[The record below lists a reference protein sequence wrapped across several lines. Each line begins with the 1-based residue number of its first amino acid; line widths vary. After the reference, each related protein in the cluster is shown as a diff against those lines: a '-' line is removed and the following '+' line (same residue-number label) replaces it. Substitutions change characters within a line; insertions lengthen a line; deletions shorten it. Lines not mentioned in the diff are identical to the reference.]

1 MNKQDLLLKLD
12 EWINEQKYQEYSTNT
27 LKQYKANVL
36 KFIEWLH
43 DEEEITKDTTMKY
56 KEYLYSLNPRP
67 KTSSINTW
75 IIELN
80 KFLKWLD
87 LNDLTIKKIKQQV
100 KSSTEEV
107 LSVVDY
113 NRLLRHSKRL
123 GYMKLHYIM
132 KVLAMT
138 GIRISELRYFT
149 IENLKSNYIVAF
161 NKGKERNIIVRQ
173 DLARDLRK
181 YCRENNIKEGFIF
194 LGDKP
199 NQMPHAS
206 TIWRQMKKVAGA
218 ARVNKNKVHAHSF
231 RHLFAQVFLDEYNN
245 NITELADILGHNSL
259 ETTRLYT
266 RTSNA
271 QKKSKLEKL
280 SFKGRSDK

>member
-1 MNKQDLLLKLD
+1 MNKQELIPKLD
-12 EWINEQKYQEYSTNT
+12 EWINEQTYQEYSNNT
-27 LKQYKANVL
+27 LNQYKANVL
-36 KFIEWLH
+36 KFLNWLSD
-43 DEEEITKDTTMKY
+43 DENITKDTTIKY

-80 KFLKWLD
+80 KFLKWLKLD
-87 LNDLTIKKIKQQV
+87 DLTIKKIKQQT
-100 KSSTEEV
+100 KNSNEEV
-107 LSVVDY
+107 LSISDY
-113 NRLLRHSKRL
+113 KRLLRISKSI
-123 GYMKLHYIM
+123 GNMKLYYIM

-138 GIRISELRYFT
+138 GIRISELKFFT
-149 IENLKSNYIVAF
+149 VESIKSNYIPAF
-161 NKGKERNIIVRQ
+161 NKGKERNLIVRQ
-173 DLARDLRK
+173 DLARELRK
-181 YCRENNIKEGFIF
+181 YCRDNNIKTGCIF
-194 LGDKP
+194 KGEKQDKLVF
-199 NQMPHAS
+199 S
-206 TIWRQMKKVAGA
+206 TIWRQMKKVSGK

-231 RHLFAQVFLDEYNN
+231 RHLFAQVFLEEYSD

-280 SFKGRSDK
+280 NFK

>member
-1 MNKQDLLLKLD
+1 MNKQELLPKLD
-12 EWINEQKYQEYSTNT
+12 EWINEQTYQEYSNNT
-27 LKQYKANVL
+27 LNQYKANVL
-36 KFIEWLH
+36 KFLNWLSD
-43 DEEEITKDTTMKY
+43 DENITKDTTIKY

-80 KFLKWLD
+80 KFLKWLKLD
-87 LNDLTIKKIKQQV
+87 DLTIKKIKQQT
-100 KSSTEEV
+100 KNSNEEV
-107 LSVVDY
+107 LSISDY
-113 NRLLRHSKRL
+113 KRLLRISKSI
-123 GYMKLHYIM
+123 GNMKLYYIM

-138 GIRISELRYFT
+138 GIRISELKFFT
-149 IENLKSNYIVAF
+149 VESIKSNYIPAF
-161 NKGKERNIIVRQ
+161 NKGKERNLIVRQ
-173 DLARDLRK
+173 DLARELRK
-181 YCRENNIKEGFIF
+181 YCRDNNIKTGCIF
-194 LGDKP
+194 KGEKQDKLVF
-199 NQMPHAS
+199 S
-206 TIWRQMKKVAGA
+206 TIWRQMKKVSGK

-231 RHLFAQVFLDEYNN
+231 RHLFAQVFLVEYSD

-280 SFKGRSDK
+280 NFK

>member
-1 MNKQDLLLKLD
+1 MNKQELLPKLD
-12 EWINEQKYQEYSTNT
+12 EWINEQTYQEYSNNT
-27 LKQYKANVL
+27 LSQYKANVL
-36 KFIEWLH
+36 KFLNWLSD
-43 DEEEITKDTTMKY
+43 DENITKDTTIKY

-80 KFLKWLD
+80 KFLKWLKLD
-87 LNDLTIKKIKQQV
+87 DLTIKKIKQQT
-100 KSSTEEV
+100 KNSNEEV
-107 LSVVDY
+107 LSISDY
-113 NRLLRHSKRL
+113 KRLLRISKSI
-123 GYMKLHYIM
+123 GNMKLYYIM

-138 GIRISELRYFT
+138 GIRISELKFFT
-149 IENLKSNYIVAF
+149 VESIKSNYIPAF
-161 NKGKERNIIVRQ
+161 NKGKERNLIVRQ
-173 DLARDLRK
+173 DLARELRK
-181 YCRENNIKEGFIF
+181 YCRDNNIKTGCIF
-194 LGDKP
+194 KGEKQDKLVF
-199 NQMPHAS
+199 S
-206 TIWRQMKKVAGA
+206 TIWRQMKKVSGK

-231 RHLFAQVFLDEYNN
+231 RHLFAQVFLDEYSN

-280 SFKGRSDK
+280 SFK